1 MNTLHARHAGPA
13 ATPPRWPAL
22 LGAAALGWA
31 LLAPG
36 TALAADPSTAPAS
49 TAASATSGL
58 PPGVAGLAKRKM
70 SSQETEDKALF
81 WFRMLDRDRSGGL
94 SWDEVKGIAYLAKEF
109 KAADSNGDGEVTPA
123 EIRALSKQRIAE
135 RKARERAA
143 EAASAASA
151 AASAP

>member
-1 MNTLHARHAGPA
+1 MNNLHARHAGPA

-22 LGAAALGWA
+22 LGAAVLGWA

-36 TALAADPSTAPAS
+36 TALADAATTAANAP
-49 TAASATSGL
+49 ASATSGL